1 MNSIYELV
9 DKAFQIYSFLILA
22 RIIMSWIP
30 LPENPMVNSV
40 AGFIYD
46 VTEPFLGLF
55 RRLLPMANLGG
66 MGIDFSPII
75 AFFVL
80 GLLREVVLQV
90 LRQSFGF

>member
-1 MNSIYELV
+1 MPVIELV
-9 DKAFQIYSFLILA
+9 DRFFQIYSFLILA

-30 LPENPMVNSV
+30 LPDGPAVNTV
-40 AGFIYD
+40 VGFIYD

-55 RRLLPMANLGG
+55 RRILPMANIGG
-66 MGIDFSPII
+66 MGMDFSPII

-90 LRQSFGF
+90 LAQSLGV

>member
-1 MNSIYELV
+1 MPIIALV
-9 DKAFQIYSFLILA
+9 DEAFQIYSFLLLA

-30 LPENPMVNSV
+30 LPDSPGLNTGV
-40 AGFIYD
+40 GFIYD

-55 RRLLPMANLGG
+55 RRLLPMANIGG

-80 GLLREVVLQV
+80 GLLRPVVIQV
-90 LRQSFGF
+90 LTQILGA